1 MRSCVVRLGVSRRG
15 SRPSL
20 TAGALGHT
28 HDGAPTSTDV
38 TLINHH
44 YFHVS
49 RLTQSESLGIEAR
62 AVTAYARLETG
73 TGLSCLASSRS
84 ILSLGGNQH
93 HCAIHINTLDSRC
106 TSRVIVFCVLFLR
119 AGASL
124 HRASPRSSQTQHSR
138 CFADS

>member
-1 MRSCVVRLGVSRRG
+1 MCRRG

-38 TLINHH
+38 TLVNHH

-73 TGLSCLASSRS
+73 TGLMPCLLPLYTEPGRESAPLCDSHQHSRFTVYS
-84 ILSLGGNQH
+84 H
-93 HCAIHINTLDSRC
+93 
-106 TSRVIVFCVLFLR
+106 VIVSCVLFLC

-138 CFADS
+138 CFADL